1 MSVSLGC
8 SRCLLSPWKVTHR
21 ARSERIPKSRFSKET
36 SRSVPA
42 VSGECR
48 FNIRTGSQP
57 CSATENCKC
66 NTSKT
71 QSGLSRYIEWFS
83 SASQCENAESS
94 LLNDFPFLIIH
105 SKKKN
110 IRKKKMSLMKCTNR
124 AQKQNVPVRP
134 TLKWRRTGDCPA
146 TLRHATQQ
154 LLFCFG
160 NFSKYV
166 CVHKSDISALD
177 IRSEGVSLTYVIA
190 VSHRLI
196 SLFPSF

>member
-105 SKKKN
+105 SKKRTSEKKDELDEMYQPSTETKCSSEADVEMKAN
-110 IRKKKMSLMKCTNR
+110 WRLPSDATARDTAASVLFWEFFKIRL
-124 AQKQNVPVRP
+124 RP
-134 TLKWRRTGDCPA
+134 
-146 TLRHATQQ
+146 
-154 LLFCFG
+154 
-160 NFSKYV
+160 
-166 CVHKSDISALD
+166 
-177 IRSEGVSLTYVIA
+177 
-190 VSHRLI
+190 
-196 SLFPSF
+196 